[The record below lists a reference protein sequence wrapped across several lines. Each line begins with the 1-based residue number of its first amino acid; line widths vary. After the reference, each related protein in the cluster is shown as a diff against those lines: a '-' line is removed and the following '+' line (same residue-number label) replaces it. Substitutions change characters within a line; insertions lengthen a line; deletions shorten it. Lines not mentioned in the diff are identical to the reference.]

1 MLADASEYL
10 EKEQLT
16 ELRRVDAVRSLGS
29 VAGTWGWIFACFA
42 LYVVYPSVLSVALA
56 WLVMSGRHL
65 ALAILMHEGAHGL
78 LLRNKVWND
87 RIGQWLTA
95 YPTMTD
101 MLLYRRAHF
110 QHHRHTWT
118 EQDPDVGLATAL
130 PVSPASFRRK
140 IIRDLT
146 GQTAYKRHR
155 VYIRYAAGLSV
166 HGKGLEGKSL
176 WQAARA
182 FASSQRGFL
191 LTNAVI
197 LGGLTLAGR
206 PEAYLLIWWLPAWT
220 GYSVVLRLR
229 PERSAAPDAHHARAR
244 LAALSARAPPRELP
258 PRAPPVHDRPAL
270 QPAEGSPPA
279 ARRGRLGAGRGRTEL
294 RSRAATSDQRRGV
307 SRGKP
312 QKSVGSSSLPTPACS
327 STIATTSSGWFSTA
341 S

>member
-229 PERSAAPDAHHARAR
+229 SIAEHACVADPRDPLRQTRTTLAPGWLRFLLAPHHVNYHLEHHLFMTVPHYNLPKAHRLLRDAGVLARAEVAPSYAHVLRQATSAAA
-244 LAALSARAPPRELP
+244 
-258 PRAPPVHDRPAL
+258 
-270 QPAEGSPPA
+270 
-279 ARRGRLGAGRGRTEL
+279 
-294 RSRAATSDQRRGV
+294 
-307 SRGKP
+307 
-312 QKSVGSSSLPTPACS
+312 
-327 STIATTSSGWFSTA
+327 
-341 S
+341 